1 MNKIT
6 TVPKRPSL
14 LNLLLFVFLP
24 FVSFILALRNLK
36 SKVNTVVFILFC
48 TLFGYAFTFTFDS
61 ADSYR
66 IALVFHEFDY
76 DSIADVIPLF
86 FLGITPDLYEF
97 FSFTLIKKIS
107 NNPKMVFAFFGL
119 VFGVFWYLSL
129 RVFTKEKG
137 STTDFYIHLLFFIFL
152 IFNPIT
158 NVNGVRFNTAIW
170 IFFYAAI
177 NIVLYNKKRYLYLLF
192 LTPLIHFSFLIPSS
206 VIVVFYSSQ
215 RILFLKDKIN
225 TFLYFLFVFSFV
237 VSWILETNIINL
249 DFLSN
254 IIPSDSISNKID
266 KYNSDEM
273 ADLYQKRASESLFL
287 KVSTFFLTLLKICVF
302 FFIVYS
308 RKLLKKIKEPNP
320 VLNKL
325 LSFVLFYFSFAFIIS
340 TLPSGTRFLMIGY
353 LFFIIFILKLYLK
366 YADRTIKNYILLLLP
381 ILSFKFFF
389 NVVFLSF
396 TLTSPTIW
404 YGNVFWIIYEGIG
417 YTFSYI

>member
-1 MNKIT
+1 MNKKI
-6 TVPKRPSL
+6 PLLKKPSL
-14 LNLLLFVFLP
+14 LNIPIFLFFPFIAFLISLRHLNTKTNAVI
-24 FVSFILALRNLK
+24 FV
-36 SKVNTVVFILFC
+36 LFC
-48 TLFGYAFTFTFDS
+48 ILFGYAFTFQFDS

-76 DSIADVIPLF
+76 DSITDVIPLYL
-86 FLGITPDLYEF
+86 LGITPDLYEF
-97 FSFTLIKKIS
+97 FSFTLIKKFS

-129 RVFTKEKG
+129 GVFTKEKG

-177 NIVLYNKKRYLYLLF
+177 NIVLYNKKRYLFLLF

-215 RILFLKDKIN
+215 RILFSKDKIN

-249 DFLSN
+249 DFLSSV
-254 IIPSDSISNKID
+254 IPSDSISNKID

-273 ADLYQKRASESLFL
+273 TELYQKRASESIFL
-287 KVSTFFLTLLKICVF
+287 KVSSFFLTLLKICVF
-302 FFIVYS
+302 FFIVYT

-320 VLNKL
+320 LLNKL
-325 LSFVLFYFSFAFIIS
+325 LAFVLFYFSFAFIIS

-366 YADRTIKNYILLLLP
+366 YGDRTIKNYILLLLP

-417 YTFSYI
+417 FTFSYI

>member
-1 MNKIT
+1 
-6 TVPKRPSL
+6 
-14 LNLLLFVFLP
+14 
-24 FVSFILALRNLK
+24 
-36 SKVNTVVFILFC
+36 
-48 TLFGYAFTFTFDS
+48 
-61 ADSYR
+61 
-66 IALVFHEFDY
+66 
-76 DSIADVIPLF
+76 
-86 FLGITPDLYEF
+86 
-97 FSFTLIKKIS
+97 
-107 NNPKMVFAFFGL
+107 
-119 VFGVFWYLSL
+119 
-129 RVFTKEKG
+129 
-137 STTDFYIHLLFFIFL
+137 
-152 IFNPIT
+152 
-158 NVNGVRFNTAIW
+158 
-170 IFFYAAI
+170 
-177 NIVLYNKKRYLYLLF
+177 
-192 LTPLIHFSFLIPSS
+192 
-206 VIVVFYSSQ
+206 
-215 RILFLKDKIN
+215 
-225 TFLYFLFVFSFV
+225 

-249 DFLSN
+249 DFLSS

-273 ADLYQKRASESLFL
+273 ATLYQKRASESLFL